1 MIYCFIPTQ
10 ENYEIWV
17 SVLHCAWHP
26 LMPPLI
32 QVSWATFLPL
42 FLDHHHHHLYF
53 SGREEIYPLV
63 PASISPFYWVFNC
76 WRLGFQMLGHIVL
89 LRGLFK
95 KVNTWR
101 NFVFFS
107 SWNHACCFFC
117 FLFCLPSFFS
127 TFLLPNLLCKWP
139 QPNSQRIM
147 GVNC

>member
-32 QVSWATFLPL
+32 KCLGLLFSLFFLA
-42 FLDHHHHHLYF
+42 HHHHHLYF

-101 NFVFFS
+101 NFVFFPLEIMHAAFFVFCFVYRVS
-107 SWNHACCFFC
+107 SLLFFC
-117 FLFCLPSFFS
+117 RTYF
-127 TFLLPNLLCKWP
+127 
-139 QPNSQRIM
+139 
-147 GVNC
+147 VNDRNQIANE